1 MAQVRKTSR
10 IVAVSVLLFASF
22 MDLMDNT
29 IVNVALPSMERD
41 LGAAPAQLEWVVS
54 GYMLAFAAL
63 LITGGR
69 LGDILG
75 RRRVFV
81 VGVVGF
87 TVASL
92 LAALAPGADALV
104 ALRVVQG
111 AFAGVMV
118 PQVLSIIQALFT
130 PRERAAVYGIAGAVT
145 GLAAVAGPLVGGAL
159 ITSDAFGIGWRSIF
173 MINVPIGVVLLI
185 GAVLFIPETKSE
197 HPLRLD
203 IVGVTLVMGGVLA
216 LVYPLVEGRQLGWP
230 GWAFVL
236 MSASPVLFALF
247 ALQQRRRSR
256 AGRTPLLPLT
266 LFRDRGF
273 SAGLLIQLAFQA
285 SVASYF
291 LVLTIY
297 LQSGL
302 GFSAWDA
309 GLSVL
314 PFSLG
319 AVVGSGIS
327 VPLTAKLGKLL
338 VLLGATLQGTGVAWS
353 IAVAADRGDALT
365 IPNLI
370 LPLGLA
376 GVGLG
381 LLVVPLLD
389 VALASVP
396 VNDAGSASGAL
407 STFQQVGAAL
417 GVALV
422 GVVFFGMIGTNF
434 DPATLRE
441 AFIAGA
447 WVTVAAAGVAAL
459 ASLLLSG
466 PAAMRARV
474 AVKDEILQTQP

>member
-1 MAQVRKTSR
+1 
-10 IVAVSVLLFASF
+10 
-22 MDLMDNT
+22 
-29 IVNVALPSMERD
+29 
-41 LGAAPAQLEWVVS
+41 
-54 GYMLAFAAL
+54 
-63 LITGGR
+63 
-69 LGDILG
+69 
-75 RRRVFV
+75 
-81 VGVVGF
+81 
-87 TVASL
+87 
-92 LAALAPGADALV
+92 
-104 ALRVVQG
+104 
-111 AFAGVMV
+111 
-118 PQVLSIIQALFT
+118 
-130 PRERAAVYGIAGAVT
+130 
-145 GLAAVAGPLVGGAL
+145 
-159 ITSDAFGIGWRSIF
+159 
-173 MINVPIGVVLLI
+173 MINVPIGVGLLI
-185 GAVLFIPETKSE
+185 GALLFIPETKSE

-203 IVGVTLVMGGVLA
+203 IVGVALVMGGVLA

-230 GWAFVL
+230 GWTFAL
-236 MSASPVLFALF
+236 MAASPALFALF
-247 ALQQRRRSR
+247 ARQQRRRSR

-266 LFRDRGF
+266 LFRNRGF

-309 GLSVL
+309 GLSIL

-319 AVVGSGIS
+319 AVAGSGIS
-327 VPLTAKLGKLL
+327 VPLTVKLGKLL
-338 VLLGATLQGTGVAWS
+338 VLAGAILQGTGVTWS

-365 IPNLI
+365 IPDLI

-376 GVGLG
+376 GIGLG

-389 VALASVP
+389 VALATVP
-396 VNDAGSASGAL
+396 VDDASSASGAL

-422 GVVFFGMIGTNF
+422 GVVFFGIIGTTF

-447 WVTVAAAGVAAL
+447 WVTVGASGVAAL

-474 AVKDEILQTQP
+474 ALQTKILQTQP